1 MNKSFPEGGQQNI
14 ISKASQWSVCRSQR
28 WRTLDTRSARPP
40 EKKADAELLTPEHRA
55 RLPSCVVLRKY

>member
-1 MNKSFPEGGQQNI
+1 MNKSLPQGGQQNI
-14 ISKASQWSVCRSQR
+14 ISGAVAMVRMLKPTL
-28 WRTLDTRSARPP
+28 RTLDTPSARAQ